1 MRPLMILEQSR
12 LFGVEQINH
21 IVDLLSKKEN
31 VVFLSNHQTEPDPQV
46 RLTVYL
52 CCVLRCK
59 SGRSEMLPFC
69 GLFTA

>member
-12 LFGVEQINH
+12 LVGVEQISH

-46 RLTVYL
+46 RLTVYV
-52 CCVLRCK
+52 CCV
-59 SGRSEMLPFC
+59 
-69 GLFTA
+69 AV